1 MLESPS
7 ITPRADIRAVTFAMT
22 PIDEIKSKLDIIDVV
37 SSRVSLQKSG
47 NTYKANCPF
56 HTERTPSFV
65 VSPER
70 QSWRCFGACS
80 SGGDIFG
87 FVMRAENMEFG
98 DALRELAKRAGVELG
113 SSDGRAKSN
122 AILSANGAAAQFYR
136 DTLASP
142 AGQAA
147 RKYLDERGVGQSA
160 RDAFKLGFSPNS
172 RDGLIRYLRTHD
184 VSRKDAVAAGLVR
197 QSEENNA
204 VWDFFRNR
212 LMFPIFDRDGSVAGF
227 GARALDDSTPKYINT
242 AATAAFDKRNTLYA
256 LNFAIPAIR
265 RSGSAVIVEGYMDA
279 IAAHENGYTNV
290 VASMGTALTENQVAQ
305 LRSLARD
312 FVLALDPDAA
322 GQQATLRSL
331 ESSWNVFRTVISQRS
346 RNENQSVLNRWKPP
360 SLKIASLPA
369 GLDPDALIRTDPAR
383 WDEAIAEASPLLDFV
398 IPALVQ
404 RSDLTEPDSR
414 AAVVRQV
421 APLINRLDQMD
432 QYEYWGRLA
441 DALGVPLDALSAA
454 MAGERPRRRSRRD
467 SRAADAEPERVEV
480 SERVLASR
488 TTNPVEEYA
497 LSLLAR
503 NPALIDF
510 ARDADPECFSH
521 TENRELFVKLL
532 SSPTVSEIEETADP
546 ALLAHLRR
554 VLETDAP
561 DMARDRSEKALAECL
576 RRLELQRERDK
587 QEALAQTVEPGEPP
601 AWEVEE
607 SIRRANARIRE
618 LQPAA
623 APPAQPTAY

>member
-1 MLESPS
+1 
-7 ITPRADIRAVTFAMT
+7 MT
-22 PIDEIKSKLDIIDVV
+22 PIDEIKSKLDILDVV
-37 SSRVSLQKSG
+37 SPHVSLQKSG

-70 QSWRCFGACS
+70 QSWRCFGSCAT
-80 SGGDIFG
+80 GGDIFG
-87 FVMRAENMEFG
+87 FVMRMENKQFG
-98 DALRELAKRAGVELG
+98 EALRDLARRAGVELG
-113 SSDGRAKSN
+113 SSSQRAKSN

-142 AGQAA
+142 AGTAA
-147 RKYLDERGVGQSA
+147 REYLDERGVGQTA
-160 RDAFKLGFSPNS
+160 RETFKLGFSPNS
-172 RDGLIRYLRTHD
+172 RGALIRYLQTHE
-184 VSRKDAVAAGLVR
+184 VAIEDAIAAGLVR
-197 QSEENNA
+197 RSEENGS
-204 VWDFFRNR
+204 VWEFFRNR
-212 LMFPIFDRDGSVAGF
+212 LMFPIFDRDGGVAGF
-227 GARALDDSTPKYINT
+227 GARALDDSTPKYLNT

-279 IAAHENGYTNV
+279 IAAHENGYANV

-331 ESSWNVFRTVISQRS
+331 ESSWNVFRTVISRRS
-346 RNENQSVLNRWKPP
+346 RDESQSVLNRWRPP

-383 WDEAIAEASPLLDFV
+383 WDEAIAQASPLLDYV

-404 RSDLTEPDSR
+404 RTDLSVPDGR

-432 QYEYWGRLA
+432 QHEYWGRLA

-454 MAGERPRRRSRRD
+454 IAGERPRRRP
-467 SRAADAEPERVEV
+467 RADAAEPERVEV

-488 TTNPVEEYA
+488 STSPLEEYV
-497 LSLLAR
+497 LCLLVR
-503 NPALIDF
+503 NPRLIDF
-510 ARDADPECFSH
+510 ARGADPEFFIH
-521 TENRELFVKLL
+521 TENRELFNKLL
-532 SSPTVSEIEETADP
+532 SSASIAEIEQTAEP
-546 ALLAHLRR
+546 ELLAHLRR
-554 VLETDAP
+554 VSETDAP
-561 DMARDRSEKALAECL
+561 ELARDRSEKALAQCL

-601 AWEVEE
+601 AWEAEE
-607 SIRRANARIRE
+607 AIRRANERIRE

-623 APPAQPTAY
+623 PPRPAPTAYY